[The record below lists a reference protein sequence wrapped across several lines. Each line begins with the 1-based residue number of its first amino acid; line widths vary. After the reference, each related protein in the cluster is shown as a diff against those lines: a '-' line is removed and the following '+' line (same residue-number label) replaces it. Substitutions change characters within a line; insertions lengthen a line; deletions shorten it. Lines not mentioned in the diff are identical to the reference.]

1 MKKNGI
7 KKKRDKMN
15 EIKLKQQQKMIKQRK
30 RKKQRINRDLHK
42 EDVTESNIECNS
54 IDKCSELIRKK
65 RELKEYW

>member
-42 EDVTESNIECNS
+42 EDVTKST
-54 IDKCSELIRKK
+54 
-65 RELKEYW
+65 